1 MTNIILQIVN
11 ITEPVILL
19 TSSMIIM
26 QEALLALYIPD
37 NDPIKKEKLNQVLI
51 YVQENYEK
59 EKNK

>member
-1 MTNIILQIVN
+1 MTNIILQIAN

-26 QEALLALYIPD
+26 QEAVLALCIPD

-51 YVQENYEK
+51 YIQENYEK

>member
-26 QEALLALYIPD
+26 QEAVLALCIPG
-37 NDPIKKEKLNQVLI
+37 NDPRKKEKLNQVSI
-51 YVQENYEK
+51 YVQENYKK